1 MSYIFV
7 NPDKLHFPRIDI
19 AKVEIKL
26 FKKKWYNYCLFCFL
40 YYKRK
45 WCPLSMKLGLRYR
58 KFIINNCKNR

>member
-7 NPDKLHFPRIDI
+7 NPDELHFPRIDI

-40 YYKRK
+40 YYRK
-45 WCPLSMKLGLRYR
+45 QKVVLLQQ
-58 KFIINNCKNR
+58 I